1 MDAIKGKRI
10 VYLYRI
16 YSKGTS
22 ETGATLAF
30 TTENTKTISKD
41 AETTVTKDG
50 TIRTPGDAEIE
61 LSMTSLLAKGD
72 KMVKNLRDA
81 MLNDELIEVW
91 EANLDDPV
99 ADKENKFNGT
109 YYQGYLTSMETSA
122 NAEDFV
128 EISMDIGVNGTGAD
142 GEVTVTDEQQ
152 EAALYVFSDTTLRTG
167 A

>member
-1 MDAIKGKRI
+1 METVKGKRI

-16 YSKGTS
+16 YSKRTT

-30 TTENTKTISKD
+30 TTENTKSVSKD
-41 AETTVTKDG
+41 AETTATKDG

-61 LSMTSLLAKGD
+61 LSVTSLLAKGD
-72 KMVKNLRDA
+72 TMVKALQNA

-91 EANLDDPV
+91 EANLDDP
-99 ADKENKFNGT
+99 ATSENKFNGT
-109 YYQGYLTSMETSA
+109 YYQGYITSIEISA

-128 EISMDIGVNGTGAD
+128 EVSMDIGINGNGAD
-142 GEVTVTDEQQ
+142 GEVTVTEEQQ
-152 EAALYVFSDTTLRTG
+152 EAALYAFSDTTLKTG